1 MNADTDLSFLHELT
15 LAARETAVWADGTMP
30 LGMRLCHIPSAAS
43 KSRVSERC
51 ILRRGTHIMVIED
64 FKGEHHILPGG
75 RYAQGCRTKRI
86 AKS

>member
-1 MNADTDLSFLHELT
+1 MMNADTDISFLHELT

-30 LGMRLCHIPSAAS
+30 LGMRLCHI
-43 KSRVSERC
+43 R
-51 ILRRGTHIMVIED
+51 IED